1 MKLWIGNMAPGT
13 GDDELKAF
21 LKKYA
26 PDLECTTIARVE
38 GAGNRPGALIQFE
51 EASMAGLDTL
61 GRRLNGMYW
70 KGHELVST
78 VYRV

>member
-13 GDDELKAF
+13 SDDELKAF

-26 PDLECTTIARVE
+26 PALECATIARVD

-51 EASMAGLDTL
+51 EASTAGLEAL
-61 GRRLNGMYW
+61 RMRLNGLYW
-70 KGHELVST
+70 KGRALVST
-78 VYRV
+78 VYPA